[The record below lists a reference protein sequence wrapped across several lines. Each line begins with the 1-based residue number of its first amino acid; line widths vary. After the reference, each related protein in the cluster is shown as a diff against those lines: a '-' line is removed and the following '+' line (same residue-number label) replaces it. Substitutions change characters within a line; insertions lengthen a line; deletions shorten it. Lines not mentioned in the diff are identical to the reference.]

1 MKKTFALEVNDY
13 DVKELSDRQFLSMD
27 IWAISTGVNRN
38 MSEFLEESFDIAIQS
53 FYNKPVLA
61 YYNTTIGDTE
71 EHNSSVNF
79 DEDGQLFW
87 DYQYNGAEHPV
98 GLIPEGAEITVQE
111 RDGKKWIHIKGAL
124 LWYEYNHQ
132 LGNLLKKKG
141 NKKVSVEVEFLDS
154 YMDGEVEKVK
164 SFVFLGITILGT
176 DPNTMKEIEE
186 GIEGA
191 RLELAGYTKSEEFV
205 RFKQKMSFAYNKM
218 NVLKKYNIEIPEK
231 NNEHEL
237 YALEITGDIMNKEEF
252 LAKSE
257 WGTEEPINVD
267 KSKDAV
273 SNDSWGDVDKTALRN
288 KVLKAKNYKTLVKS
302 VYLLVEDGWEDSP
315 SSHLKYPV
323 MQYKNGTMVYNAG
336 GLLSAQQYGEKYD
349 ESVANKAKRI
359 RKKLGLIETE
369 KRDSMNK
376 FIEFA
381 RDSANLIYIGSM
393 DGKYLFVKEADEAE
407 EDKKEMSVFEIE
419 KEKTEMKDCEGCE
432 EFDWDELTERSVKLA
447 EDENCECFEEKEDKE
462 EMSAEGKEIE
472 MKPDD
477 KHEKFEDEEE
487 DDDEEEHNDEEG
499 EEGEDDKEDFVT
511 KEDYEALKCQYA
523 DLEAKYNVLAAE
535 KEEARV
541 LKMKEDTDAILADED
556 EDLDEK
562 DKEDLC
568 ALRDA
573 GEFADV
579 EAFVRELSY
588 RKYTAK
594 KKVPAKVAYSART
607 TSTKKNEVVDDL
619 DKI

>member
-1 MKKTFALEVNDY
+1 MKKIFALEVNDY
-13 DVKELSDRQFLSMD
+13 DVKELSDKQFLSMD
-27 IWAISTGVNRN
+27 IWAISNGVNRN
-38 MSEFLEESFDIAIQS
+38 GSEFLEESFESAIPT

-61 YYNTTIGDTE
+61 FYNTTIGDTE
-71 EHNSSVNF
+71 EHNCNVNF
-79 DEDGQLFW
+79 DEEGKVFY
-87 DYQYNGAEHPV
+87 DYQYDGAEHPV
-98 GLIPEGAEITVQE
+98 GLIPESATITVEE
-111 RDGKKWIHIKGAL
+111 RDGKKWIHIKDAL

-132 LGNLLKKKG
+132 LGQLLKKKG

-154 YMDGEVEKVK
+154 YMDEGIEKVK
-164 SFVFLGITILGT
+164 SFMFLGVTILGK
-176 DPNTMKEIEE
+176 DPNTMEEYQE
-186 GIEGA
+186 GIDGA
-191 RLELAGYTKSEEFV
+191 RLELSGYTKTEEFV

-218 NVLKKYNIEIPEK
+218 NVLKKYNIEIPDDK
-231 NNEHEL
+231 Q
-237 YALEITGDIMNKEEF
+237 EF

-257 WGTEEPINVD
+257 WGTGDPIKVD

-273 SNDSWGDVDKTALRN
+273 SEDSWGDVSKTELRN
-288 KVLKAKNYKTLVKS
+288 TVLKAKNYKTIVKS

-323 MQYKNGTMVYNAG
+323 MQYKNGTLVYNAG
-336 GLLSAQQYGEKYD
+336 GLLAAQQYGEKYD
-349 ESVANKAKRI
+349 EAVANKAKRI

-369 KRDSMNK
+369 SGESMNK

-393 DGKYLFVKEADEAE
+393 DGKYMFVKAVEEADCE
-407 EDKKEMSVFEIE
+407 KCEMSVFEIE
-419 KEKTEMKDCEGCE
+419 KEKAEMKDCEGCE
-432 EFDWDELTERSVKLA
+432 EFDWDELTERSVKLSDCEDCGGA
-447 EDENCECFEEKEDKE
+447 KEVEVEETSADGEEVEAATVEDHKQFEEEEDEDEEEGSKEEKEDE
-462 EMSAEGKEIE
+462 EE
-472 MKPDD
+472 
-477 KHEKFEDEEE
+477 EDEEE
-487 DDDEEEHNDEEG
+487 EE
-499 EEGEDDKEDFVT
+499 DKEEYVS
-511 KEDYEALKCQYA
+511 KEEYEALKCQYA
-523 DLEAKYNVLAAE
+523 ELEAKYNVLFAE
-535 KEEARV
+535 KEESRI
-541 LKMKEDTDAILADED
+541 LKMKEDTDAILSDED

-562 DKEDLC
+562 TKEDLRC
-568 ALRDA
+568 RRDA

>member
-1 MKKTFALEVNDY
+1 MKKIFALEVNDY
-13 DVKELSDRQFLSMD
+13 DVKELSDKQFLSMD
-27 IWAISTGVNRN
+27 IWAISDGINRN
-38 MSEFLEESFDIAIQS
+38 GSEFLEESFESAIPT

-61 YYNTTIGDTE
+61 FYNTTIGDTE
-71 EHNSSVNF
+71 EHNCSVNF
-79 DEDGQLFW
+79 DEDGKVFY
-87 DYQYNGAEHPV
+87 DYQYDGAEHPV
-98 GLIPEGAEITVQE
+98 GLIPESATITIE
-111 RDGKKWIHIKGAL
+111 KRDGKKWIHIKDAL

-132 LGNLLKKKG
+132 LGQLLKKKG

-154 YMDGEVEKVK
+154 YMDEGVEKVK
-164 SFVFLGITILGT
+164 SFMFLGVTILGK
-176 DPNTMKEIEE
+176 DPNTMEEYQE

-191 RLELAGYTKSEEFV
+191 RLELSGYTNTEEFV

-218 NVLKKYNIEIPEK
+218 NVLKKYNIEIPEDK
-231 NNEHEL
+231 Q
-237 YALEITGDIMNKEEF
+237 EF

-257 WGTEEPINVD
+257 WGTADPIKVD

-273 SNDSWGDVDKTALRN
+273 SEDSWGDVSKTELRN
-288 KVLKAKNYKTLVKS
+288 TVLKAKNYKTIVKS
-302 VYLLVEDGWEDSP
+302 VYLFVEDGWENSP

-323 MQYKNGTMVYNAG
+323 MQYKNGTLVYNAG
-336 GLLSAQQYGEKYD
+336 GLLAAQQYGEKYD
-349 ESVANKAKRI
+349 EAVANKAKRI

-369 KRDSMNK
+369 SGESMNK

-393 DGKYLFVKEADEAE
+393 DGKYMFVKAADEADCE
-407 EDKKEMSVFEIE
+407 KCEMSVFEIE
-419 KEKTEMKDCEGCE
+419 KEKAEMKDCEGCE
-432 EFDWDELTERSVKLA
+432 EFDWDELTERSIKFSDCEDCGGAKEVEVEETSADGEEVEAGTVEDHEQFEEKND
-447 EDENCECFEEKEDKE
+447 EDEEEGSEEEKEDKE
-462 EMSAEGKEIE
+462 E
-472 MKPDD
+472 
-477 KHEKFEDEEE
+477 
-487 DDDEEEHNDEEG
+487 
-499 EEGEDDKEDFVT
+499 EDDKEEYVS
-511 KEDYEALKCQYA
+511 KEEYDALKCQYA
-523 DLEAKYNVLAAE
+523 ELEAKYNVLFAE
-535 KEEARV
+535 KEESRI
-541 LKMKEDTDAILADED
+541 LKMKEDTDAILSDED

-562 DKEDLC
+562 TKEDLRRR
-568 ALRDA
+568 RDA

>member
-1 MKKTFALEVNDY
+1 MKKIFALEVNDY
-13 DVKELSDRQFLSMD
+13 DVKELSDKQFLSMD
-27 IWAISTGVNRN
+27 IWAISNGINRN
-38 MSEFLEESFDIAIQS
+38 GSEFLEESFESAIPT

-61 YYNTTIGDTE
+61 FYNTTICDTE
-71 EHNSSVNF
+71 EHNCSVNF
-79 DEDGQLFW
+79 DEEGKVFY
-87 DYQYNGAEHPV
+87 DYQYDGAEHPV
-98 GLIPEGAEITVQE
+98 GLIPESATITIEE
-111 RDGKKWIHIKGAL
+111 RDGKKWIHIKDAL

-132 LGNLLKKKG
+132 LGQLLKKKG

-154 YMDGEVEKVK
+154 YMDEGIEKVK
-164 SFVFLGITILGT
+164 SFVFLGVTILGK
-176 DPNTMKEIEE
+176 DPNTMEEYQE

-191 RLELAGYTKSEEFV
+191 RLELSGYTKTEEFV

-218 NVLKKYNIEIPEK
+218 NVLKKYNIEIPEDK
-231 NNEHEL
+231 Q
-237 YALEITGDIMNKEEF
+237 EF

-257 WGTEEPINVD
+257 WGTADPIKVD

-273 SNDSWGDVDKTALRN
+273 SEDSWGDVSKAELRN
-288 KVLKAKNYKTLVKS
+288 TVLKAKNYKTIVKS

-323 MQYKNGTMVYNAG
+323 MQYKNGTLVYNAG
-336 GLLSAQQYGEKYD
+336 GLLAAQQYGEKYD
-349 ESVANKAKRI
+349 EAVANKAKRI

-369 KRDSMNK
+369 SGESMNK

-393 DGKYLFVKEADEAE
+393 DGKYIFVKAADEVDCE
-407 EDKKEMSVFEIE
+407 KCEMSVFEIE
-419 KEKTEMKDCEGCE
+419 KEKAEMKDCEGCE
-432 EFDWDELTERSVKLA
+432 EFDWDELTERSVKFSDCEDCDCA
-447 EDENCECFEEKEDKE
+447 KEVEVEETSADGEEVEAGTVEDHEQFEEKDDEDEEEGSEEEKEDKE
-462 EMSAEGKEIE
+462 E
-472 MKPDD
+472 
-477 KHEKFEDEEE
+477 
-487 DDDEEEHNDEEG
+487 
-499 EEGEDDKEDFVT
+499 EDDKEEYVS
-511 KEDYEALKCQYA
+511 KEEYEALKCQYA
-523 DLEAKYNVLAAE
+523 ELEAKYNVLFAE
-535 KEEARV
+535 KEESRI
-541 LKMKEDTDAILADED
+541 LKMKEDTDAILSDED

-562 DKEDLC
+562 TKEDLRSR
-568 ALRDA
+568 RDA

>member
-1 MKKTFALEVNDY
+1 MKKVFALEVNDY
-13 DVKELSDRQFLSMD
+13 NVKELSDKQFMSMD
-27 IWAISTGVNRN
+27 IWAISNGENRN
-38 MSEFLEESFDIAIQS
+38 GSEFLEESFEAAIPT
-53 FYNKPVLA
+53 FYNKPILA
-61 YYNTTIGDTE
+61 FYNTTTCDTE
-71 EHNSSVNF
+71 EHNCSVNF
-79 DEDGQLFW
+79 DGEGQVFY
-87 DYQYNGAEHPV
+87 DYQYDGAEHPV
-98 GLIPEGAEITVQE
+98 GLIPESATITIEE
-111 RDGKKWIHIKGAL
+111 RDGKKWIHIKDAL

-132 LGNLLKKKG
+132 LGLLLKKKG
-141 NKKVSVEVEFLDS
+141 NKKVSVEVEFIDS
-154 YMDGEVEKVK
+154 YMEDGIEKVK
-164 SFVFLGITILGT
+164 SFVFLGVTVLGT
-176 DPNTMKEIEE
+176 NPDTMEEYQE

-191 RLELAGYTKSEEFV
+191 RLELSGYTKTEEFV

-218 NVLKKYNIEIPEK
+218 NVLKKYNIEIPEDK
-231 NNEHEL
+231 Q
-237 YALEITGDIMNKEEF
+237 EF

-257 WGTEEPINVD
+257 WGTGDSIKVD

-273 SNDSWGDVDKTALRN
+273 SNDSWGDVSKTELRN
-288 KVLKAKNYKTLVKS
+288 TVLKAKNYKTIVKS

-323 MQYKNGTMVYNAG
+323 MQYKNGTLVYNAG
-336 GLLSAQQYGEKYD
+336 GLLSAQQYGEKHD
-349 ESVANKAKRI
+349 EAVANKAERI

-369 KRDSMNK
+369 SGESMNK

-393 DGKYLFVKEADEAE
+393 DGKYMFVKAAE
-407 EDKKEMSVFEIE
+407 EMCEDKCEMSVFEIE
-419 KEKTEMKDCEGCE
+419 KEKAEMKDCEGCE

-447 EDENCECFEEKEDKE
+447 ECEDCGEVKEVEVEETSAEGIEVDAVTVDEHEQFEEEDKDEEEGSEEEKEDEEEEEKE
-462 EMSAEGKEIE
+462 NEEVE
-472 MKPDD
+472 
-477 KHEKFEDEEE
+477 EEE
-487 DDDEEEHNDEEG
+487 DKEEYVSKEE
-499 EEGEDDKEDFVT
+499 
-511 KEDYEALKCQYA
+511 YEALKCQYA
-523 DLEAKYNVLAAE
+523 ELEAKYNVLFAE
-535 KEEARV
+535 KEESRV
-541 LKMKEDTDAILADED
+541 LKMKEDTDAILSDED

-562 DKEDLC
+562 TKEELRSR
-568 ALRDA
+568 RDA

>member
-1 MKKTFALEVNDY
+1 MKKIFALEVNDY
-13 DVKELSDRQFLSMD
+13 DVKELSDKQFLSMD
-27 IWAISTGVNRN
+27 IWAISDGINRN
-38 MSEFLEESFDIAIQS
+38 GSEFLEESFKSAIPT

-61 YYNTTIGDTE
+61 FYNTTICDTE
-71 EHNSSVNF
+71 EHNCSVNF
-79 DEDGQLFW
+79 DEEGKVFY
-87 DYQYNGAEHPV
+87 DYQYDGAEHPV
-98 GLIPEGAEITVQE
+98 GLIPESATITIEE
-111 RDGKKWIHIKGAL
+111 RDGKKWIHIKDAL

-132 LGNLLKKKG
+132 LGQLLKKKG

-154 YMDGEVEKVK
+154 YMDEGIEKVK
-164 SFVFLGITILGT
+164 SFVFLGVTILGT
-176 DPNTMKEIEE
+176 DPNTMEEYQE

-191 RLELAGYTKSEEFV
+191 RLELSGYTNTEEFV

-218 NVLKKYNIEIPEK
+218 NVLKKYNIEIPEDK
-231 NNEHEL
+231 Q
-237 YALEITGDIMNKEEF
+237 EF

-257 WGTEEPINVD
+257 WGTADPIKVD

-273 SNDSWGDVDKTALRN
+273 SEDSWGDVSKTELRN
-288 KVLKAKNYKTLVKS
+288 TVLKAKNYKTIVKS

-323 MQYKNGTMVYNAG
+323 MQYKNGTLVYNAG
-336 GLLSAQQYGEKYD
+336 GLLAAQQYGEKYD
-349 ESVANKAKRI
+349 EAVANKAKRI

-369 KRDSMNK
+369 SGESMNK

-393 DGKYLFVKEADEAE
+393 DGKYIFVKAADEADCE
-407 EDKKEMSVFEIE
+407 KCEMSVFEIE
-419 KEKTEMKDCEGCE
+419 KEKAEMKDCEGCE
-432 EFDWDELTERSVKLA
+432 EFDWDELTERSIKFSDCEDCGGAKEVEVEETSADGEEVEAGTVEDHEQFEEKDD
-447 EDENCECFEEKEDKE
+447 EDEEEGSEEEKEDKE
-462 EMSAEGKEIE
+462 E
-472 MKPDD
+472 
-477 KHEKFEDEEE
+477 
-487 DDDEEEHNDEEG
+487 
-499 EEGEDDKEDFVT
+499 EDDKEEYVS
-511 KEDYEALKCQYA
+511 KEEYDALKCQYA
-523 DLEAKYNVLAAE
+523 ELEAKYNVLFAE
-535 KEEARV
+535 KEESRI
-541 LKMKEDTDAILADED
+541 LKMKEDTDAILSDED

-562 DKEDLC
+562 TKEDLRSR
-568 ALRDA
+568 RDA

>member
-1 MKKTFALEVNDY
+1 MKKIFALEVNDY
-13 DVKELSDRQFLSMD
+13 DVKELSDKQFLSMD
-27 IWAISTGVNRN
+27 IWAISNGINRN
-38 MSEFLEESFDIAIQS
+38 GSEFLEESFESAIPT

-61 YYNTTIGDTE
+61 FYNTTICDTE
-71 EHNSSVNF
+71 EHNCSVNF
-79 DEDGQLFW
+79 DEDGKVFY
-87 DYQYNGAEHPV
+87 DYQYDGAEHPV
-98 GLIPEGAEITVQE
+98 GLIPESATITIEE
-111 RDGKKWIHIKGAL
+111 RDGKKWIHIKDAL

-132 LGNLLKKKG
+132 LGQLLKKKG

-154 YMDGEVEKVK
+154 YMDEGIEKVK
-164 SFVFLGITILGT
+164 SFVFLGVTILGK
-176 DPNTMKEIEE
+176 DPNTMEEYQE

-191 RLELAGYTKSEEFV
+191 RLELSGYTNTEEFV

-218 NVLKKYNIEIPEK
+218 NVLKKYNIEIPEDK
-231 NNEHEL
+231 Q
-237 YALEITGDIMNKEEF
+237 EF

-257 WGTEEPINVD
+257 WGTADPIKVD

-273 SNDSWGDVDKTALRN
+273 SEDSWGDVSKAELRN
-288 KVLKAKNYKTLVKS
+288 TILKAKNYKTIVKS
-302 VYLLVEDGWEDSP
+302 VYLLVEDGWENSP

-323 MQYKNGTMVYNAG
+323 MQYKNGTLVYNAG
-336 GLLSAQQYGEKYD
+336 GLLAAQQYGEKYD
-349 ESVANKAKRI
+349 EAVANKAKRI

-369 KRDSMNK
+369 SGESMNK

-393 DGKYLFVKEADEAE
+393 DGKYIFVKAADEADCE
-407 EDKKEMSVFEIE
+407 KCEMSVFEIE
-419 KEKTEMKDCEGCE
+419 KEKAEMKDCEGCE
-432 EFDWDELTERSVKLA
+432 EFDWDELTERSVKFSDCEGCGCA
-447 EDENCECFEEKEDKE
+447 KEVEVEETSADGEEVEAGTVEDHEQFEEKDDKDEEEGSEEEKEDE
-462 EMSAEGKEIE
+462 
-472 MKPDD
+472 
-477 KHEKFEDEEE
+477 EEE
-487 DDDEEEHNDEEG
+487 DDKEEYVSKEE
-499 EEGEDDKEDFVT
+499 
-511 KEDYEALKCQYA
+511 YEALKCQYA
-523 DLEAKYNVLAAE
+523 ELEAKYNVLFAE
-535 KEEARV
+535 KEESRI
-541 LKMKEDTDAILADED
+541 LKMKEDTDAILSDED

-562 DKEDLC
+562 TKEDLRSR
-568 ALRDA
+568 RDA

>member
-38 MSEFLEESFDIAIQS
+38 MSEFLEESFDTAIQS

-111 RDGKKWIHIKGAL
+111 RNGKKWIHIKGAL

-191 RLELAGYTKSEEFV
+191 RLELSGYTKSEEFV

-237 YALEITGDIMNKEEF
+237 YALEMTGDIMNKEEF

-349 ESVANKAKRI
+349 EGIANKAKRI

-393 DGKYLFVKEADEAE
+393 DGKYLFVKAVEEAD

-419 KEKTEMKDCEGCE
+419 KEKAEMKDCEGCE

-447 EDENCECFEEKEDKE
+447 EDKDCECFEEKEDKE
-462 EMSAEGKEIE
+462 EMSAEGEKIE

-477 KHEKFEDEEE
+477 KHEKFEEKEEKEDEEEESEEDEDEEE
-487 DDDEEEHNDEEG
+487 DKEEFVSKEE
-499 EEGEDDKEDFVT
+499 
-511 KEDYEALKCQYA
+511 YEALKCQYA
-523 DLEAKYNVLAAE
+523 DLEAKYNVLATE
-535 KEEARV
+535 KEEARL

-594 KKVPAKVAYSART
+594 KKVPAKIAYSART

>member
-27 IWAISTGVNRN
+27 IWAISTGINRN
-38 MSEFLEESFDIAIQS
+38 MSEFLEESFETAIQS

-191 RLELAGYTKSEEFV
+191 RLELSGYTKSEEFV

-231 NNEHEL
+231 KNEHEL
-237 YALEITGDIMNKEEF
+237 YALEMTGDIVNKEEF

-257 WGTEEPINVD
+257 WGTEDPIEVD

-349 ESVANKAKRI
+349 ESIANKAKRI

-407 EDKKEMSVFEIE
+407 DDKKEMSVFEIE

-447 EDENCECFEEKEDKE
+447 EDENCECFEGKEDKE

-477 KHEKFEDEEE
+477 KHEKFDEDEDE
-487 DDDEEEHNDEEG
+487 DEDDEEEHEDEED
-499 EEGEDDKEDFVT
+499 EDDKEDFVT